1 MKNMKK
7 IQRYLFGGLAA
18 LIVSMSLVSCYQYKV
33 YSVKDAPVFPIN
45 GGAVYSLPKTL
56 LRVDVTLQR
65 RDLSGAIYKDYAAD
79 YLGVT
84 DVDSLYHIADID
96 VTAVNVADV
105 DNSYYVRI
113 RRGGGVTIDSRHL
126 LVAVGMQGENASLS
140 HDAVTPSVP
149 VGTSQPRAEYNLYD
163 RMDTFYTRNDTPG
176 NPSLVTTRKDVKS
189 LARRASDEAER
200 IEALQT
206 KKQELIGGE
215 YAGSYSTDAIQYL
228 YSQLTAQEQ
237 QSVKLFCG
245 TMKSE
250 KISFYI
256 DPRFD
261 KKGMMNDTVVWFSPT
276 MGFVG
281 DSLSDDAT
289 PLVCVAESM
298 NTLRTVKRFVKYHIS
313 GMSGNGSSGR
323 TGAAA
328 ERSRER
334 KCFRYRIPEKVSV
347 SVLTPDDQVKRTLQV
362 SQLGAVVPLPRRIV
376 RATFDPET
384 LDLIY
389 LGD

>member
-33 YSVKDAPVFPIN
+33 YSVKDAPAFPIN

-149 VGTSQPRAEYNLYD
+149 SAHHNLGQNITS
-163 RMDTFYTRNDTPG
+163 TTGWTP
-176 NPSLVTTRKDVKS
+176 SILATT
-189 LARRASDEAER
+189 LP
-200 IEALQT
+200 
-206 KKQELIGGE
+206 
-215 YAGSYSTDAIQYL
+215 AI
-228 YSQLTAQEQ
+228 
-237 QSVKLFCG
+237 
-245 TMKSE
+245 
-250 KISFYI
+250 
-256 DPRFD
+256 
-261 KKGMMNDTVVWFSPT
+261 
-276 MGFVG
+276 
-281 DSLSDDAT
+281 
-289 PLVCVAESM
+289 
-298 NTLRTVKRFVKYHIS
+298 LRW
-313 GMSGNGSSGR
+313 
-323 TGAAA
+323 
-328 ERSRER
+328 
-334 KCFRYRIPEKVSV
+334 
-347 SVLTPDDQVKRTLQV
+347 
-362 SQLGAVVPLPRRIV
+362 
-376 RATFDPET
+376 
-384 LDLIY
+384 
-389 LGD
+389 